1 MLFYF
6 FGSPSLK
13 SFWLKSMLIDFPFWF
28 RAEAVTVVLQ
38 ATQDIQI

>member
-13 SFWLKSMLIDFPFWF
+13 SFWLKSMLIDFWF

>member
-13 SFWLKSMLIDFPFWF
+13 SLWLKSMLIDFPFWF